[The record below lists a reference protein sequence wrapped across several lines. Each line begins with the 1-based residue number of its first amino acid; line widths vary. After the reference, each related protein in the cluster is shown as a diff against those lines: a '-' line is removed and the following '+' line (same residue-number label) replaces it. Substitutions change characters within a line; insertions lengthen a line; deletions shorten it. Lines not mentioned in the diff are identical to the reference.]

1 MKGGDGRN
9 GGAGGRLAISYMD
22 NFFAGNYY
30 SDGGVGS
37 GGESGAAGT
46 VYTKDNS
53 TADGQKTLR
62 IYNREGPGVGFSW
75 EIAVNPVYIELFPVK
90 GKTVPSER
98 ENCSSEREF
107 VLRAVFFLL
116 KSCLNI

>member
-1 MKGGDGRN
+1 MKGGSGRN

-62 IYNREGPGVGFSW
+62 IYNREGPGVGLCF
-75 EIAVNPVYIELFPVK
+75 N
-90 GKTVPSER
+90 
-98 ENCSSEREF
+98 
-107 VLRAVFFLL
+107 FF
-116 KSCLNI
+116 KAAWA

>member
-1 MKGGDGRN
+1 
-9 GGAGGRLAISYMD
+9 MD

-62 IYNREGPGVGFSW
+62 IYNREGPGVGLFIHEPGHEKTCLMSYGNNKGADQPAHRRSLISAFVVRCLDSIISLDYIA
-75 EIAVNPVYIELFPVK
+75 EISRL
-90 GKTVPSER
+90 
-98 ENCSSEREF
+98 
-107 VLRAVFFLL
+107 
-116 KSCLNI
+116 